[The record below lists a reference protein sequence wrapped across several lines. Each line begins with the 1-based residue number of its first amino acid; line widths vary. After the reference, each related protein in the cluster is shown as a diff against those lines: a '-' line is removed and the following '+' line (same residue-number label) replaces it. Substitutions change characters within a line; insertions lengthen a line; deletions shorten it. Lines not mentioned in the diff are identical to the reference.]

1 VVAAY
6 SQLLEAAG
14 GGDDDGDRDDGDL
27 DEELL
32 DVLTRVIGKVVAR

>member
-14 GGDDDGDRDDGDL
+14 GGDDNGDDADV

-32 DVLTRVIGKVVAR
+32 DVLAASLEV